1 MKLLDVEGVDTGV
14 FTVELVLVG
23 VAVKLGVDCD
33 SGVLGIVGI
42 P

>member
-1 MKLLDVEGVDTGV
+1 MKPLDDEGIDAGV

-23 VAVKLGVDCD
+23 VAVRLGTDCTE
-33 SGVLGIVGI
+33 GALGMVGI